1 MSKQN
6 TKKNKKASNGS
17 FRSIFMHADWA
28 DMFLMTL
35 GLLGAIG
42 DGISMPTMLLITST
56 IMNNIG
62 DSSSFSMDVFTD
74 KINESAVNL
83 CYMAIGIWVACFL
96 EGYCWAR
103 TAERQASRLRS
114 TYLKAVLRQE
124 VAYFDLNVTSTAE
137 IITSVS
143 SDSLVIQEV
152 ISEKVPM
159 FLMNTSMFGGA
170 YIVAFILLWR
180 LAIVGLP
187 FIIILVIPGLIYG
200 RVLMNL
206 SRKIREEY
214 NKAGTVAEQAIS
226 SVRTVY
232 SFVGENK
239 TLLEYSAALE
249 GTVKLGLKQG
259 MAKGVAIGSNGVVFA
274 VWSFL
279 CWYGSRLVM
288 YHGASGGT
296 VFAVGA
302 AIAVGGLSLGSGLSN
317 LKYFSDAMAA
327 SERIREVIIRVPE
340 IDSDNM
346 EGDVLEEVSGRVEFK
361 NVKFAYPSRPESL
374 IFKDFNLKV
383 PAGRTVALVGGS
395 GSGKSTVIAL
405 LQRFYD
411 PQGGEICVDGVRI
424 DKLQLKWLRSQMG
437 LVSQEPALFATTI
450 KENILFGKEDATM
463 EEVIEAAKASNAY
476 NFISQL
482 PQAYDTQ
489 VGERGVQMSGGQKQR
504 IAIARAII
512 KSPRILLL
520 DEATSALDTESERV
534 VQEALDQAAVGRT
547 TIVIAHRL
555 STIRNADII
564 VVVQDGQV
572 VESGSHDY
580 LIQHDNGLYTS
591 LVRLQ
596 ETKGKDEPHNPN
608 YLLGPSSVTSTYD
621 VQNTSSRRQPIVS
634 RSSSSSSVNHGG
646 GENIT
651 LNVNQDF
658 PVPSF
663 KRLLALN
670 LPEWKQALLGSVGAI
685 LFGAVQPLYAFA
697 MGSVISVYF
706 LPDHDEIKRRTMI
719 YALCFVGLAVFSM
732 VINIIQHYNFA
743 AMGECLTKRVRERML
758 SKILTFEIGW
768 FDQDENSSG
777 AICSR
782 LAKDANVVRSLV
794 GDRMALLIQTISA
807 VTIACTMGL
816 VIAWRLALVMI
827 AVQPLIIV
835 CFYCKR
841 VLLKNMSQKAM
852 KSQEE
857 SSKLAAEAVSNL
869 RTVTAFSS
877 QARILKMLQETQK
890 APMRESIKQAWY
902 AGFGLGFS
910 QSLMA
915 CTWALDF
922 WYGGKLISDG
932 HLGSKALF
940 QTFMILVSTG
950 RVIADAGTM
959 TNDLAKGSDA
969 VQSVFAVL
977 DRYTLIEPEDP
988 DGKKPDIIT
997 GHIEIRDVDFAY
1009 PARPD
1014 IMIFKGFSINI
1025 EAGKSTALVGQSG
1038 SGKSTIIGLI
1048 ERFYDPIKGVGER
1061 GVQMSGGQKQ
1071 RIAIARAIIKSP
1083 RILLLDEA
1091 TSALDTESERV
1102 VQEALDQAAVGRTT
1116 IVIAHRLS
1124 TIRNA
1129 DIIVVVQDGQVVE
1142 SGSHDYLIQH
1152 DNGLYTSLVRL
1163 QETKGKDEPHN
1174 PNYLL
1179 GPSSVT
1185 STYDVQNTS
1194 SRRQPIVSRSS
1205 SSSSVNHGGGENI
1218 TLNVNQDFPV
1228 PSFKRLLALNL
1239 PEWKQALLGS
1249 VGAILFGAVQPLY
1262 AFAMG
1267 SVISVYFLPDHDEIK
1282 RRTMIYALCF
1292 VGLAVFSMVIN
1303 IIQHYNFAAMGE
1315 CLTKRVRERML
1326 SKILTFEIG
1335 WFDQDENSSGA
1346 ICSRLAKDA
1355 NVVRSLVGDRM
1366 ALLIQTIS
1374 AVTIA
1379 CTMGLVIAWRL
1390 ALVMIAVQPLIIVC
1404 FYCKRVLLK
1413 NMSQKAMKSQ
1423 EESSK
1428 LAAEAVSNL
1437 RTVTAFSSQA
1447 RILKMLQETQKAPM
1461 RESIKQAWYAGFGLG
1476 FSQSLMACTWAL
1488 DFWYGGKLI
1497 SDGHLGSK
1505 ALFQTFMILVSTGRV
1520 IADAGTMTNDL
1531 AKGSDA
1537 VQSVFA
1543 VLDRYTLIEPEDPDG
1558 KKPDIITGHI
1568 EIRDVDFAYPA
1579 RPDIMIFKGFSINIE
1594 AGKST
1599 ALVGQSG
1606 SGKST
1611 IIGLIERFYDPIKGV
1626 IKIDGRDIKSYH
1638 LRTLRKYIA
1647 LVSQEPALFAGTIRE
1662 NILYGASEEVGESE
1676 MIEAAKA
1683 ANAHDFIAV
1692 LKDGYD
1698 TQCGDRGVQLSGGQ
1712 KQRIAIARA
1721 ILKNPVILLLDEAT
1735 SALDSQS
1742 EKVVQ
1747 EALERMMIGRTSV
1760 VVAHRLSTIQSCD
1773 TIAVLEKG
1781 KVVEK
1786 GNHGS
1791 LLAKGPAGAYYSL
1804 VSLQKTPASNHTID

>member
-1 MSKQN
+1 MFKQSKKTN
-6 TKKNKKASNGS
+6 NKIKTGS
-17 FRSIFMHADWA
+17 FRSIFMHADGT
-28 DMFLMTL
+28 DMFLMAL
-35 GLLGAIG
+35 GCFGAVG
-42 DGISMPTMLLITST
+42 DGIAMPTMLLFTST

-62 DSSSFSMDVFTD
+62 DSSSFTVDVFTD
-74 KINESAVNL
+74 KMNKNAVNL

-114 TYLKAVLRQE
+114 AYLKAVLRQE

-143 SDSLVIQEV
+143 NDSLVIQEC
-152 ISEKVPM
+152 ISEKVPV
-159 FLMNTSMFGGA
+159 FLMNISVFSSA

-180 LAIVGLP
+180 LAIVGVP
-187 FIIILVIPGLIYG
+187 FIIVLVIPGLIYG
-200 RVLMNL
+200 RVLLNL
-206 SRKIREEY
+206 SRKTREEY

-239 TLLEYSAALE
+239 SSLEYSAALE
-249 GTVKLGLKQG
+249 GTVKLGLQQG
-259 MAKGVAIGSNGVVFA
+259 LAKGVAIGSNGVAFA

-302 AIAVGGLSLGSGLSN
+302 AIATGGLSLGSGLSN
-317 LKYFSDAMAA
+317 VKYFSDAMAA
-327 SERIREVIIRVPE
+327 SERIREIIIRVPE

-346 EGDVLEEVSGRVEFK
+346 EGEILEQISGEVEFK
-361 NVKFAYPSRPESL
+361 NVKFTYPSRPESL
-374 IFKDFNLKV
+374 IFKEFNLKV
-383 PAGRTVALVGGS
+383 PAGKTVALVGGS

-411 PQGGEICVDGVRI
+411 PQRGEICVDGVRI

-463 EEVIEAAKASNAY
+463 DEVIEAAKASNAH

-489 VGERGVQMSGGQKQR
+489 VGERGVQLSGGQKQR

-555 STIRNADII
+555 STIRNADVI

-572 VESGSHDY
+572 VESGSHHN
-580 LIQHDNGLYTS
+580 LIQLENGLYTS

-596 ETKGKDEPHNPN
+596 ETKRNDAPPTP
-608 YLLGPSSVTSTYD
+608 YPLGPSSVTAAFD
-621 VQNTSSRRQPIVS
+621 VHNTSSCRQPMFS
-634 RSSSSSSVNHGG
+634 RSSSASSVNNIG
-646 GENIT
+646 GENMNMNIT
-651 LNVNQDF
+651 SRVNQEF

-663 KRLLALN
+663 KRLLAMN
-670 LPEWKQALLGSVGAI
+670 IPEWKQALLGSAGAI
-685 LFGAVQPLYAFA
+685 LFGAIQPLYAFA
-697 MGSVISVYF
+697 LGSMISVYF
-706 LPDHDEIKRRTMI
+706 LPDHEEIKRRTMI
-719 YALCFVGLAVFSM
+719 YALYFLGLAVFSM
-732 VINIIQHYNFA
+732 VVNIIQHYNFA
-743 AMGECLTKRVRERML
+743 AMGEYLTKRVRERML
-758 SKILTFEIGW
+758 SKMLTFEIGW
-768 FDQDENSSG
+768 FDREENSSG

-794 GDRMALLIQTISA
+794 GDRSALLIQTFSA

-835 CFYCKR
+835 CFYCKL

-852 KSQEE
+852 KLQDG
-857 SSKLAAEAVSNL
+857 SSKLAAEAVANL
-869 RTVTAFSS
+869 RTITAFSS
-877 QARILKMLQETQK
+877 QTRILKMLHEAQK
-890 APMRESIKQAWY
+890 APMHESIKQAWY

-932 HLGSKALF
+932 HLGSEALF

-988 DGKKPDIIT
+988 DGEKPEIIT
-997 GHIEIRDVDFAY
+997 GHVEIHNVDFAY

-1014 IMIFKGFSINI
+1014 VMIFKGFSINI

-1048 ERFYDPIKGVGER
+1048 ERFYDPIKGV
-1061 GVQMSGGQKQ
+1061 V
-1071 RIAIARAIIKSP
+1071 
-1083 RILLLDEA
+1083 
-1091 TSALDTESERV
+1091 
-1102 VQEALDQAAVGRTT
+1102 
-1116 IVIAHRLS
+1116 
-1124 TIRNA
+1124 
-1129 DIIVVVQDGQVVE
+1129 
-1142 SGSHDYLIQH
+1142 
-1152 DNGLYTSLVRL
+1152 
-1163 QETKGKDEPHN
+1163 
-1174 PNYLL
+1174 
-1179 GPSSVT
+1179 
-1185 STYDVQNTS
+1185 
-1194 SRRQPIVSRSS
+1194 
-1205 SSSSVNHGGGENI
+1205 
-1218 TLNVNQDFPV
+1218 
-1228 PSFKRLLALNL
+1228 
-1239 PEWKQALLGS
+1239 
-1249 VGAILFGAVQPLY
+1249 
-1262 AFAMG
+1262 
-1267 SVISVYFLPDHDEIK
+1267 
-1282 RRTMIYALCF
+1282 
-1292 VGLAVFSMVIN
+1292 
-1303 IIQHYNFAAMGE
+1303 
-1315 CLTKRVRERML
+1315 
-1326 SKILTFEIG
+1326 
-1335 WFDQDENSSGA
+1335 
-1346 ICSRLAKDA
+1346 
-1355 NVVRSLVGDRM
+1355 
-1366 ALLIQTIS
+1366 
-1374 AVTIA
+1374 
-1379 CTMGLVIAWRL
+1379 
-1390 ALVMIAVQPLIIVC
+1390 
-1404 FYCKRVLLK
+1404 
-1413 NMSQKAMKSQ
+1413 
-1423 EESSK
+1423 
-1428 LAAEAVSNL
+1428 
-1437 RTVTAFSSQA
+1437 
-1447 RILKMLQETQKAPM
+1447 
-1461 RESIKQAWYAGFGLG
+1461 
-1476 FSQSLMACTWAL
+1476 
-1488 DFWYGGKLI
+1488 
-1497 SDGHLGSK
+1497 
-1505 ALFQTFMILVSTGRV
+1505 
-1520 IADAGTMTNDL
+1520 
-1531 AKGSDA
+1531 
-1537 VQSVFA
+1537 
-1543 VLDRYTLIEPEDPDG
+1543 
-1558 KKPDIITGHI
+1558 
-1568 EIRDVDFAYPA
+1568 
-1579 RPDIMIFKGFSINIE
+1579 
-1594 AGKST
+1594 
-1599 ALVGQSG
+1599 
-1606 SGKST
+1606 
-1611 IIGLIERFYDPIKGV
+1611 
-1626 IKIDGRDIKSYH
+1626 KIDGRDIKSYH

-1647 LVSQEPALFAGTIRE
+1647 LVSQEPTLFAVTIRE
-1662 NILYGASEEVGESE
+1662 NIVYGASKEVSESE
-1676 MIEAAKA
+1676 IIEAAKA
-1683 ANAHDFIAV
+1683 ANAHDFITV
-1692 LKDGYD
+1692 MKDGYD
-1698 TQCGDRGVQLSGGQ
+1698 TWCGDRGVQLSGGQ

-1721 ILKNPVILLLDEAT
+1721 ILKNPTVLLLDEAT

-1747 EALERMMIGRTSV
+1747 EALDRMMVGRTSL

-1781 KVVEK
+1781 RVVEN

-1791 LLAKGPAGAYYSL
+1791 LLARGPAGAYYSL
-1804 VSLQKTPASNHTID
+1804 VSLQKPTSTNHTIG

>member
-1 MSKQN
+1 MSKQSTE
-6 TKKNKKASNGS
+6 TKKKVRNGS
-17 FRSIFMHADWA
+17 FRSIFMHADGA

-35 GLLGAIG
+35 GFLGAVG
-42 DGISMPTMLLITST
+42 DGISMPTMLLITSK

-62 DSSSFSMDVFTD
+62 DSSSSSMTAFTD
-74 KINESAVNL
+74 KINQNAVNL
-83 CYMAIGIWVACFL
+83 CYMAIGIWVSCFL

-103 TAERQASRLRS
+103 TAERQASRLRAA
-114 TYLKAVLRQE
+114 YLKAVLRQE

-152 ISEKVPM
+152 ISEKVPV
-159 FLMNTSMFGGA
+159 FLMNMSIFGGA
-170 YIVAFILLWR
+170 YVVAFILLWR

-200 RVLMNL
+200 RVLMSL

-232 SFVGENK
+232 SFVGESK
-239 TLLEYSAALE
+239 TITEYSAALQ

-259 MAKGVAIGSNGVVFA
+259 LAKGIAIGSNGVVFA

-279 CWYGSRLVM
+279 SWYGSRMVM
-288 YHGASGGT
+288 YNGASGGT

-302 AIAVGGLSLGSGLSN
+302 AIAIGGLSLGSGLSN
-317 LKYFSDAMAA
+317 VKYFSDAMAA
-327 SERIREVIIRVPE
+327 SERIKEVIKRVPE

-346 EGDVLEEVSGRVEFK
+346 EGEILQQVSGEVEFK
-361 NVKFAYPSRPESL
+361 NVKFAYPSRPESV

-383 PAGRTVALVGGS
+383 PAGKTVALVGGS

-411 PQGGEICVDGVRI
+411 PQGGEICVDGVSI

-437 LVSQEPALFATTI
+437 LVSQEPALFATSI
-450 KENILFGKEDATM
+450 KENILFGKEDASM
-463 EEVIEAAKASNAY
+463 DEVIEAAKASNAH
-476 NFISQL
+476 NFITQL
-482 PQAYDTQ
+482 PQTYDTQ

-555 STIRNADII
+555 STIRNADVI
-564 VVVQDGQV
+564 VVVQEGRV
-572 VESGSHDY
+572 VESGSHDD
-580 LIQHDNGLYTS
+580 LIQIEDGLYTS
-591 LVRLQ
+591 LIRLQ
-596 ETKGKDEPHNPN
+596 ETKQNDEQTPN
-608 YLLGPSSVTSTYD
+608 DLFPLPGPSLVSSRFD
-621 VQNTSSRRQPIVS
+621 VHNTSSRRRSVNVS
-634 RSSSSSSVNHGG
+634 RSSSANSVNHGG

-651 LNVNQDF
+651 MRADQEI

-663 KRLLALN
+663 KRLLAMN
-670 LPEWKQALLGSVGAI
+670 LPEWRQALFGSIGAI
-685 LFGAVQPLYAFA
+685 LFGAIQPIYAFA

-706 LPDHDEIKRRTMI
+706 LADHDEIKRKTAI
-719 YALCFVGLAVFSM
+719 YSLCFAGLAVFSM

-743 AMGECLTKRVRERML
+743 AMGEYLTKRVRERML

-768 FDQDENSSG
+768 FDRDENSSG

-794 GDRMALLIQTISA
+794 GDRCALLIQTISA
-807 VTIACTMGL
+807 VLIACTMGL

-841 VLLKNMSQKAM
+841 VLLKNMSHKAM

-877 QARILKMLQETQK
+877 QARILKMLEETQK
-890 APMRESIKQAWY
+890 APMRESIRQAWY

-977 DRYTLIEPEDP
+977 DRYTLIEPEDA
-988 DGKKPDIIT
+988 DGKKPEIIK
-997 GHIEIRDVDFAY
+997 GHVEIRDVDFAY

-1014 IMIFKGFSINI
+1014 VMIFKGFSIDI

-1048 ERFYDPIKGVGER
+1048 ERFYDPMKGV
-1061 GVQMSGGQKQ
+1061 V
-1071 RIAIARAIIKSP
+1071 
-1083 RILLLDEA
+1083 
-1091 TSALDTESERV
+1091 
-1102 VQEALDQAAVGRTT
+1102 
-1116 IVIAHRLS
+1116 
-1124 TIRNA
+1124 
-1129 DIIVVVQDGQVVE
+1129 
-1142 SGSHDYLIQH
+1142 
-1152 DNGLYTSLVRL
+1152 
-1163 QETKGKDEPHN
+1163 
-1174 PNYLL
+1174 
-1179 GPSSVT
+1179 
-1185 STYDVQNTS
+1185 
-1194 SRRQPIVSRSS
+1194 
-1205 SSSSVNHGGGENI
+1205 
-1218 TLNVNQDFPV
+1218 
-1228 PSFKRLLALNL
+1228 
-1239 PEWKQALLGS
+1239 
-1249 VGAILFGAVQPLY
+1249 
-1262 AFAMG
+1262 
-1267 SVISVYFLPDHDEIK
+1267 
-1282 RRTMIYALCF
+1282 
-1292 VGLAVFSMVIN
+1292 
-1303 IIQHYNFAAMGE
+1303 
-1315 CLTKRVRERML
+1315 
-1326 SKILTFEIG
+1326 
-1335 WFDQDENSSGA
+1335 
-1346 ICSRLAKDA
+1346 
-1355 NVVRSLVGDRM
+1355 
-1366 ALLIQTIS
+1366 
-1374 AVTIA
+1374 
-1379 CTMGLVIAWRL
+1379 
-1390 ALVMIAVQPLIIVC
+1390 
-1404 FYCKRVLLK
+1404 
-1413 NMSQKAMKSQ
+1413 
-1423 EESSK
+1423 
-1428 LAAEAVSNL
+1428 
-1437 RTVTAFSSQA
+1437 
-1447 RILKMLQETQKAPM
+1447 
-1461 RESIKQAWYAGFGLG
+1461 
-1476 FSQSLMACTWAL
+1476 
-1488 DFWYGGKLI
+1488 
-1497 SDGHLGSK
+1497 
-1505 ALFQTFMILVSTGRV
+1505 
-1520 IADAGTMTNDL
+1520 
-1531 AKGSDA
+1531 
-1537 VQSVFA
+1537 
-1543 VLDRYTLIEPEDPDG
+1543 
-1558 KKPDIITGHI
+1558 
-1568 EIRDVDFAYPA
+1568 
-1579 RPDIMIFKGFSINIE
+1579 
-1594 AGKST
+1594 
-1599 ALVGQSG
+1599 
-1606 SGKST
+1606 
-1611 IIGLIERFYDPIKGV
+1611 
-1626 IKIDGRDIKSYH
+1626 KIDGRDIRSYH

-1662 NILYGASEEVGESE
+1662 NIIYGASGEVSESE
-1676 MIEAAKA
+1676 IIEAAKA
-1683 ANAHDFIAV
+1683 ANAHDFISV

-1698 TQCGDRGVQLSGGQ
+1698 TWCGDRGIQLSGGQ
-1712 KQRIAIARA
+1712 KQRVAIARA
-1721 ILKNPVILLLDEAT
+1721 ILKNPAVLLLDEAT

-1747 EALERMMIGRTSV
+1747 DALERMMVGRTSV
-1760 VVAHRLSTIQSCD
+1760 VVAHRLSTIQSCN

-1786 GNHGS
+1786 GNHSS
-1791 LLAKGPAGAYYSL
+1791 LLAKGPTGAYYSL
-1804 VSLQKTPASNHTID
+1804 VSLQKPNSAQHYD

>member
-1 MSKQN
+1 
-6 TKKNKKASNGS
+6 
-17 FRSIFMHADWA
+17 
-28 DMFLMTL
+28 
-35 GLLGAIG
+35 
-42 DGISMPTMLLITST
+42 MPTMLLITSK

-62 DSSSFSMDVFTD
+62 DSSSSSMTAFTD
-74 KINESAVNL
+74 KINQNAVNL
-83 CYMAIGIWVACFL
+83 CYMAIGIWVSCFL

-103 TAERQASRLRS
+103 TAERQASRLRAA
-114 TYLKAVLRQE
+114 YLKAVLRQE

-152 ISEKVPM
+152 ISEKVPV
-159 FLMNTSMFGGA
+159 FLMNMSIFGGA
-170 YIVAFILLWR
+170 YVVAFILLWR

-200 RVLMNL
+200 RVLMSL

-232 SFVGENK
+232 SFVGESK
-239 TLLEYSAALE
+239 TITEYSAALQ

-259 MAKGVAIGSNGVVFA
+259 LAKGIAIGSNGVVFA

-279 CWYGSRLVM
+279 SWYGSRMVM
-288 YHGASGGT
+288 YNGASGGT

-302 AIAVGGLSLGSGLSN
+302 AIAIGGLSLGSGLSN
-317 LKYFSDAMAA
+317 VKYFSDAMAA
-327 SERIREVIIRVPE
+327 SERIKEVIKRVPE

-346 EGDVLEEVSGRVEFK
+346 EGEILQQVSGEVEFK
-361 NVKFAYPSRPESL
+361 NVKFAYPSRPESV

-383 PAGRTVALVGGS
+383 PAGKTVALVGGS

-411 PQGGEICVDGVRI
+411 PQGGEICVDGVSI
-424 DKLQLKWLRSQMG
+424 DKLQIKWLRSQMG
-437 LVSQEPALFATTI
+437 LVSQEPALFATSI
-450 KENILFGKEDATM
+450 KENILFGKEDASM
-463 EEVIEAAKASNAY
+463 DEVIEAAKASNAH
-476 NFISQL
+476 NFITQL
-482 PQAYDTQ
+482 PQTYDTQ

-555 STIRNADII
+555 STIRNADVI
-564 VVVQDGQV
+564 VVVQEGRV
-572 VESGSHDY
+572 VESGSHDD
-580 LIQHDNGLYTS
+580 LIQIEDGLYTS
-591 LVRLQ
+591 LIRLQ
-596 ETKGKDEPHNPN
+596 ETKQNDEQTPN
-608 YLLGPSSVTSTYD
+608 DLFPLPGPSSVSSRFD
-621 VQNTSSRRQPIVS
+621 VHNTSSRRRSVNVS
-634 RSSSSSSVNHGG
+634 RSSSANSVNHGG

-651 LNVNQDF
+651 MRADQEI

-663 KRLLALN
+663 KRLLAMN
-670 LPEWKQALLGSVGAI
+670 LPEWRQALFGSIGAI
-685 LFGAVQPLYAFA
+685 LFGAIQPIYAFA

-706 LPDHDEIKRRTMI
+706 LADHDEIKRKTAI
-719 YALCFVGLAVFSM
+719 YSLCFAGLAVFSM

-743 AMGECLTKRVRERML
+743 AMGEYLTKRVRERML

-768 FDQDENSSG
+768 FDRDENSSG

-794 GDRMALLIQTISA
+794 GDRCALLIQTISA
-807 VTIACTMGL
+807 VLIACTMGL

-841 VLLKNMSQKAM
+841 VLLKNMSHKAM

-877 QARILKMLQETQK
+877 QARILKMLEETQK
-890 APMRESIKQAWY
+890 APMRESIRQAWY

-977 DRYTLIEPEDP
+977 DRYTLIEPEDA
-988 DGKKPDIIT
+988 DGKKPEIIK
-997 GHIEIRDVDFAY
+997 GHVEIRDVDFAY

-1014 IMIFKGFSINI
+1014 VMIFKGFSIDI

-1048 ERFYDPIKGVGER
+1048 ERFYDPMKGV
-1061 GVQMSGGQKQ
+1061 V
-1071 RIAIARAIIKSP
+1071 
-1083 RILLLDEA
+1083 
-1091 TSALDTESERV
+1091 
-1102 VQEALDQAAVGRTT
+1102 
-1116 IVIAHRLS
+1116 
-1124 TIRNA
+1124 
-1129 DIIVVVQDGQVVE
+1129 
-1142 SGSHDYLIQH
+1142 
-1152 DNGLYTSLVRL
+1152 
-1163 QETKGKDEPHN
+1163 
-1174 PNYLL
+1174 
-1179 GPSSVT
+1179 
-1185 STYDVQNTS
+1185 
-1194 SRRQPIVSRSS
+1194 
-1205 SSSSVNHGGGENI
+1205 
-1218 TLNVNQDFPV
+1218 
-1228 PSFKRLLALNL
+1228 
-1239 PEWKQALLGS
+1239 
-1249 VGAILFGAVQPLY
+1249 
-1262 AFAMG
+1262 
-1267 SVISVYFLPDHDEIK
+1267 
-1282 RRTMIYALCF
+1282 
-1292 VGLAVFSMVIN
+1292 
-1303 IIQHYNFAAMGE
+1303 
-1315 CLTKRVRERML
+1315 
-1326 SKILTFEIG
+1326 
-1335 WFDQDENSSGA
+1335 
-1346 ICSRLAKDA
+1346 
-1355 NVVRSLVGDRM
+1355 
-1366 ALLIQTIS
+1366 
-1374 AVTIA
+1374 
-1379 CTMGLVIAWRL
+1379 
-1390 ALVMIAVQPLIIVC
+1390 
-1404 FYCKRVLLK
+1404 
-1413 NMSQKAMKSQ
+1413 
-1423 EESSK
+1423 
-1428 LAAEAVSNL
+1428 
-1437 RTVTAFSSQA
+1437 
-1447 RILKMLQETQKAPM
+1447 
-1461 RESIKQAWYAGFGLG
+1461 
-1476 FSQSLMACTWAL
+1476 
-1488 DFWYGGKLI
+1488 
-1497 SDGHLGSK
+1497 
-1505 ALFQTFMILVSTGRV
+1505 
-1520 IADAGTMTNDL
+1520 
-1531 AKGSDA
+1531 
-1537 VQSVFA
+1537 
-1543 VLDRYTLIEPEDPDG
+1543 
-1558 KKPDIITGHI
+1558 
-1568 EIRDVDFAYPA
+1568 
-1579 RPDIMIFKGFSINIE
+1579 
-1594 AGKST
+1594 
-1599 ALVGQSG
+1599 
-1606 SGKST
+1606 
-1611 IIGLIERFYDPIKGV
+1611 
-1626 IKIDGRDIKSYH
+1626 KIDGRDIRSYH

-1662 NILYGASEEVGESE
+1662 NIIYGASGEVSESE
-1676 MIEAAKA
+1676 IIEAAKA
-1683 ANAHDFIAV
+1683 ANAHDFISV

-1698 TQCGDRGVQLSGGQ
+1698 TWCGDRGIQLSGGQ
-1712 KQRIAIARA
+1712 KQRVAIARA
-1721 ILKNPVILLLDEAT
+1721 ILKNPAVLLLDEAT

-1747 EALERMMIGRTSV
+1747 DALERMMVGRTNV
-1760 VVAHRLSTIQSCD
+1760 VVAHRLSTIQSCN

-1786 GNHGS
+1786 GNHSS
-1791 LLAKGPAGAYYSL
+1791 LLAKGPTGAYYSL
-1804 VSLQKTPASNHTID
+1804 VSLQKPNSAQHYD